1 MAESGQTKL
10 ASRRLSLRRVL
21 AILALVAVLGGGLL
35 LPQSGLLNALV
46 ESAMNRPVVREA
58 APPDFVVRVID
69 ERGQPVPAFQ
79 IILQTAGKGFTMW
92 ETGAGGQVTLSG
104 YQSTQYREQWAIDA
118 FVRADGYAG
127 TLARFAGPDREK
139 LFAGKATITMH
150 QGEQVE
156 LRFRLPQGLRLPD
169 DFAPEVYFAG
179 QRDTVRMMWDPDN
192 RRAYE
197 GHMPDLNFL
206 NVKRSVGGGFV
217 FRLARGSGPF
227 YVAIHR
233 PGFLQFF
240 ESGPFIS
247 ADVPNGILEIGTPK
261 PALLNVRFDP
271 GPETGDRPLEG
282 VRLEVDGKNTL
293 MRSYFTVASLD
304 SERGR
309 QQLRVAD
316 LAPGTYKVTVLR
328 RTKRAGQESPPST
341 GHSGAYRDSREVSLS
356 AGETRHL
363 EFRYAPF
370 DPNVF
375 RGNCTARIRIINSD
389 GSPAAGCPVKV
400 NYRDARYG
408 DLEVF
413 SGRTS
418 RSGECEIR
426 SIIDRTPES
435 PTLAAYQIAVDDRGL
450 GDFSFTEGKSNE
462 AFTFHLPPR
471 VGNLMPDIDLVNVS
485 TGVRSKLRELRG
497 KVVCLEL
504 WATWCGPCQETMEKL
519 NQMASEHRVAWHN
532 RVAIIPLSIDEQPE
546 TVSRHVKQRSWDQV
560 DHYWSG
566 AQGAT
571 GWDAPAVRAVVGQ
584 AVPELLIIDRD
595 GRILWRGHPADKS
608 EKMDV
613 AARIQEALEH

>member
-1 MAESGQTKL
+1 MGESGQTKP
-10 ASRRLSLRRVL
+10 AGRRLSLRRVL

-58 APPDFVVRVID
+58 APPDFVVRVIG
-69 ERGQPVPAFQ
+69 ERGQPVPRFQ
-79 IILQTAGKGFTMW
+79 IMFQTAGRGHTMW

-104 YQSTQYREQWAIDA
+104 YQSAQYREQWAIDA
-118 FVRADGYAG
+118 LVRADGHAG
-127 TLARFAGPDREK
+127 TLARFAGSDREEF
-139 LFAGKATITMH
+139 FAGKATITMH
-150 QGEQVE
+150 HGEQIA
-156 LRFRLPQGLRLPD
+156 LHFRLPQGLRLPD

-179 QRDTVRMMWDPDN
+179 HRDAVRIIWNPEN
-192 RRAYE
+192 RRVSE
-197 GHMPDLNFL
+197 GHMPDFNFF
-206 NVKRSVGGGFV
+206 NVKRSVGGRFV
-217 FRLARGSGPF
+217 FRLAGGSGPF
-227 YVAIHR
+227 YVAVHR

-240 ESGPFIS
+240 ESGPLTT
-247 ADVPNGILEIGTPK
+247 ADVTNGILEIGTPK
-261 PALLNVRFDP
+261 PASLNVRFDP
-271 GPETGDRPLEG
+271 GPETGDRPFEG
-282 VRLEVDGKNTL
+282 VTLEVDGKIPLTS
-293 MRSYFTVASLD
+293 SYYTVTSRKGEA
-304 SERGR
+304 GR
-309 QQLRVAD
+309 QQLQVAD
-316 LAPGTYKVTVLR
+316 LAPGTYKATVLL
-328 RTKRAGQESPPST
+328 RTKSAGQESPPST
-341 GHSGAYRDSREVSLS
+341 GHSGVYRDSSEVSLS

-389 GSPAAGCPVKV
+389 GSPATNRSVKV
-400 NYRDARYG
+400 SYRDARYG

-426 SIIDRTPES
+426 GITDGKPES

-504 WATWCGPCQETMEKL
+504 WATWCGPCQETMETL

-566 AQGAT
+566 AHGAT